1 MRKRLNSQSSPRT
14 VVSLSM
20 PHEEWVRSNRA
31 AGMVGQKMSQF
42 LRDAA
47 RRRVDELLTDDPPQ
61 LRAA

>member
-1 MRKRLNSQSSPRT
+1 MRKRLNRQSSPRT

-31 AGMVGQKMSQF
+31 AGMVGETLSKF
-42 LRDAA
+42 LREAA